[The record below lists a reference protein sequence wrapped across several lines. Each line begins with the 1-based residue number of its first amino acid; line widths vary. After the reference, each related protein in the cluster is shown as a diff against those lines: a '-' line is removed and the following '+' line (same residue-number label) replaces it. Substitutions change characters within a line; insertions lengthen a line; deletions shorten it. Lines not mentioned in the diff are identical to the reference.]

1 MFKTTI
7 KNLVELQ
14 KKTDKVIEKMEE
26 LNGKLHLENGK
37 EFSDYYHVSGV
48 DTDELENLNQPERKV
63 SFEVTGWFR
72 SRDENMKGDL
82 SMYGIYRTFI
92 TNISPTQIFPVI
104 MDIPENVWNELKMS
118 IHDDR
123 YKEEV

>member
-1 MFKTTI
+1 MFETTI

-26 LNGKLHLENGK
+26 LNGKLHLEDGK
-37 EFSDYYHVSGV
+37 EFSDYYDVSGV

-72 SRDENMKGDL
+72 SRDEKMKGDL
-82 SMYGIYRTFI
+82 RRYGIYRTFI

>member
-1 MFKTTI
+1 MFETTI

-14 KKTDKVIEKMEE
+14 KKTDKVIGKMEE
-26 LNGKLHLENGK
+26 LNGRLHLEDGK

-63 SFEVTGWFR
+63 SFEVNSWFR
-72 SRDENMKGDL
+72 RRDENMKGDL

-104 MDIPENVWNELKMS
+104 MDIPENVWNELKM
-118 IHDDR
+118 
-123 YKEEV
+123 KLTEEKWGKV

>member
-1 MFKTTI
+1 MVKTTI

-26 LNGKLHLENGK
+26 LNGKLHLEDGK

-63 SFEVTGWFR
+63 SFEVNSWFR

-104 MDIPENVWNELKMS
+104 MDIPENVWNELKM
-118 IHDDR
+118 
-123 YKEEV
+123 KLTEEL

>member
-1 MFKTTI
+1 MVKTTI

-72 SRDENMKGDL
+72 IRDEKMKGDL
-82 SMYGIYRTFI
+82 RRYGIYRTFI

>member
-63 SFEVTGWFR
+63 SFEVNSWFR

-104 MDIPENVWNELKMS
+104 MDIPENVWNELKM
-118 IHDDR
+118 
-123 YKEEV
+123 KLTEEL

>member
-1 MFKTTI
+1 MFETTI

-26 LNGKLHLENGK
+26 LNGKLHLEGGN
-37 EFSDYYHVSGV
+37 EFSDYYDVSGV
-48 DTDELENLNQPERKV
+48 DIDELEKLNQPERKV
-63 SFEVTGWFR
+63 SFEVTSWFR

-118 IHDDR
+118 IHHDR